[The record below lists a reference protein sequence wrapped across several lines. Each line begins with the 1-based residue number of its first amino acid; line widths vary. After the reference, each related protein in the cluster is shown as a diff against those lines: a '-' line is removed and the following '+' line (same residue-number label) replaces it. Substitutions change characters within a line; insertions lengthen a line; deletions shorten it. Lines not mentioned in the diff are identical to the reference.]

1 MKKIDVIYNGWGKF
15 FKYGVL
21 AQAGSSLV
29 FEYTQEAIES
39 GINLSPYLM
48 PLSSDTFRDFPSYQE
63 FLPGFIADALPDG
76 WGRLLTDR
84 YLLKTYGIR
93 QEEVTALQRL
103 AIVGNRAI
111 GALSFEPSDK
121 LRDYPVD
128 LNLAQLAVYV
138 EDVATDTDV
147 DALSKLLV
155 VGGSP
160 QGARPK
166 ALVRYH
172 KQANMMST
180 HTMAEGDDW
189 MIKFPAASEH
199 PEVCAIEN
207 CYAELA
213 RICGLNIPATK
224 FFDLGNKKAA
234 FGIERFDRFNG
245 MRVPVL
251 TLAGALN
258 LDFRISNFDYRDFIR
273 FTAFMA
279 NDVRQKEEA
288 FLRCLF
294 NVVFNNRDDHTK
306 NFSFRMN
313 ENKLW
318 ELSPCYDL
326 TFCVGP
332 NGYHQMAI
340 MGEAF
345 SPNRQSIELLSKDAQ
360 IGDDFLEASL
370 NKVID
375 AALEFRRHA
384 LNYPIIRKK
393 TISEID
399 QLIQR
404 NIQLLR

>member
-1 MKKIDVIYNGWGKF
+1 MKKINVIYNGWGEC

-21 AQAGSSLV
+21 AQAGNTLM
-29 FEYTQEAIES
+29 FEYTQEAIDS
-39 GINLSPYLM
+39 DIDLSPYLM
-48 PLSSDTFRDFPSYQE
+48 PLSGNTFRDFPGYQE

-84 YLLKTYGIR
+84 YLLKNYGIR

-103 AIVGNRAI
+103 AIVGNKAI

-121 LRDYPVD
+121 SQDYPVD
-128 LNLAQLAVYV
+128 LNLDQLAVYV
-138 EDVATDTDV
+138 EGVVTDTDV
-147 DALSKLLV
+147 NALSKLLV

-172 KQANMMST
+172 KKANMIST
-180 HTMAEGDDW
+180 NTMEEGDDW

-199 PEVCAIEN
+199 PEVCAIED
-207 CYAELA
+207 CYAKLA
-213 RICGLNIPATK
+213 KDCGLHIPETK
-224 FFDLGNKKAA
+224 FFDLEDKKAA

-245 MRVPVL
+245 MRIPVL
-251 TLAGALN
+251 TVAGALD
-258 LDFRISNFDYRDFIR
+258 LDFRVPNFDYRDFLR
-273 FTAFMA
+273 LTSFMTK
-279 NDVRQKEEA
+279 DVRQKEEA

-313 ENKLW
+313 KNKLW

-332 NGYHQMAI
+332 NGYHQMSI
-340 MGEAF
+340 MGEAL
-345 SPNRQSIELLSKDAQ
+345 SPNRQSIELLAKDAQ
-360 IGDDFLEASL
+360 IGDDFLEESR
-370 NKVID
+370 NKIID
-375 AALEFRRHA
+375 VALKFKSHA
-384 LNYPIIRKK
+384 LNYPIIRKG
-393 TISEID
+393 TVSEID
-399 QLIQR
+399 KSIQR
-404 NIQLLR
+404 NIKLLR